1 MKNKIFIITLLSL
14 LLIAICSYSFA
25 TNNMMNSTRNA
36 VGNAGNSVGNAVT
49 GTANAVVNGA
59 KNLGNGVANMA
70 NDMTNA
76 DGDTE
81 NDATNTLDTNNGDML
96 GTTNGDYTA
105 TRTATADTNMFGLS
119 DTAWTWLILGIVGAV
134 IVSLVWYYGAQYNH
148 RNYNND

>member
-1 MKNKIFIITLLSL
+1 MKNKIFIVTLFSF

-36 VGNAGNSVGNAVT
+36 VGTAGNGIGDAVA

-59 KNLGNGVANMA
+59 KNLGNGIANMTNDISNA
-70 NDMTNA
+70 N
-76 DGDTE
+76 GDTE
-81 NDATNTLDTNNGDML
+81 SDATNTIGSADGMLDTN
-96 GTTNGDYTA
+96 NGDYTA
-105 TRTATADTNMFGLS
+105 TRTATNNNMLGLS
-119 DTAWTWLILGIVGAV
+119 DTAWTWLILGIVGVA

>member
-36 VGNAGNSVGNAVT
+36 VGNAGNSIGNAIT
-49 GTANAVVNGA
+49 GTANAVVNGT
-59 KNLGNGVANMA
+59 KNLGNGIANMA

-81 NDATNTLDTNNGDML
+81 NDATNTLGTTDGML
-96 GTTNGDYTA
+96 DTTNGDYTA
-105 TRTATADTNMFGLS
+105 TRTATNNNMLGLS
-119 DTAWTWLILGIVGAV
+119 DTAWTWLILGIVGVA

>member
-1 MKNKIFIITLLSL
+1 MKNKIFVITLFSF

-36 VGNAGNSVGNAVT
+36 VGNAGNSIGNAVT
-49 GTANAVVNGA
+49 GTANALVNGT
-59 KNLGNGVANMA
+59 KNLGNGIANMA

-81 NDATNTLDTNNGDML
+81 NDATNTLGTTDGML
-96 GTTNGDYTA
+96 DTTNGDYTA
-105 TRTATADTNMFGLS
+105 TRTATNNNMLGLS
-119 DTAWTWLILGIVGAV
+119 DTAWTWLILGIVGVA